1 MAGGRVCGAG
11 AAVERSGAVWS
22 DCVLGKPADAG
33 DWSEDGAGS
42 AAWVGVPDGFEG
54 GELVDCGGGG
64 GGGGLVDCGGCGGG
78 AGVLNRGW
86 DDDADVAVWCACVGR
101 ADAGGCGD
109 CAGSIR
115 AD

>member
-64 GGGGLVDCGGCGGG
+64 GGGGGVQGRGCSIGVGMMMRALLFG
-78 AGVLNRGW
+78 VHAWDAPTLAGVAIVLGVF
-86 DDDADVAVWCACVGR
+86 ALIA
-101 ADAGGCGD
+101 
-109 CAGSIR
+109 SY
-115 AD
+115 